1 MITSPINPNNH
12 DSDDIH
18 WVRVTD
24 IEEENWEAP
33 MFRTKKQCQGSQDD
47 DELVC
52 IAVACPN
59 GA

>member
-47 DELVC
+47 DEL
-52 IAVACPN
+52 
-59 GA
+59 